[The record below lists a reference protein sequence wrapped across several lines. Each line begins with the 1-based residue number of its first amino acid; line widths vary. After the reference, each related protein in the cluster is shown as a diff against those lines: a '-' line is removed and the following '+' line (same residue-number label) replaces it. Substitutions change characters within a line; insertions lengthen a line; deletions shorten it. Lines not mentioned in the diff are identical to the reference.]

1 MPKILVIDDNID
13 NLITVNAVL
22 KSLMPNSKISTSIS
36 GKEGI
41 EKIRR
46 DEPDVIL
53 LDIQMPEMDGFE
65 VCKIIKSDEKIRHIP
80 IILITA
86 SQSSSQDRANG
97 LKLGADAFISKPI
110 DEVELIAQIKVA
122 LRIKKS
128 EDLLRNEK
136 NILEDKVREKT
147 EHLRKSYDK
156 LMVLFDGIINT
167 LVAVVEARDPY
178 TAGHQQNVNKLAVA
192 IANEL
197 NLEGKV
203 VESIHIASILHD
215 IGKIYIPTEIL
226 SKPGMLTDIE
236 FEMLKKHPEFGY
248 EILKNINFELPIAEI
263 VHQHHEKI
271 DGSGYPRKLKGDD
284 IYIEAKILSVAD
296 VVEAI
301 MSHRPYRA
309 SLGVNVALNEIVEN
323 RGILYDA
330 KVVDACVKIVRGN
343 NIFEKK

>member
-1 MPKILVIDDNID
+1 MMPKILVIDDNVD
-13 NLITVNAVL
+13 NLITINAVL
-22 KSLMPNSKISTSIS
+22 KGLMPNSKVFTSIS

-41 EKIRR
+41 EKIRK

-53 LDIQMPEMDGFE
+53 LDIMMPEMDGFE
-65 VCKIIKSDEKIRHIP
+65 VCEIIKADAKIKHIP
-80 IILITA
+80 VILITA
-86 SQSSSQDRANG
+86 SKSNSQDRANG

-136 NILEDKVREKT
+136 KILKDKVRENT
-147 EHLRKSYDK
+147 EHLHKSYDK

-192 IANEL
+192 IANEM
-197 NLEGKV
+197 NLEKNV
-203 VESIHIASILHD
+203 IESIHIASILHD

-271 DGSGYPRKLKGDD
+271 DGSGYPQKLKN
-284 IYIEAKILSVAD
+284 K
-296 VVEAI
+296 
-301 MSHRPYRA
+301 
-309 SLGVNVALNEIVEN
+309 
-323 RGILYDA
+323 
-330 KVVDACVKIVRGN
+330 
-343 NIFEKK
+343 